1 MTSITEVLPGMP
13 FSENLPSVPN
23 LAHADENQWMQFFYN
38 LLAVPKQAIHSKNPW
53 MPNFLERA
61 SVPKAVQNAQERLP
75 HQELLNLVIYSK
87 RIERDTERC
96 D

>member
-1 MTSITEVLPGMP
+1 MP
-13 FSENLPSVPN
+13 FSENLPSVPS

-75 HQELLNLVIYSK
+75 HQEFSMMIRPIYILNSVIYSK
-87 RIERDTERC
+87 
-96 D
+96 